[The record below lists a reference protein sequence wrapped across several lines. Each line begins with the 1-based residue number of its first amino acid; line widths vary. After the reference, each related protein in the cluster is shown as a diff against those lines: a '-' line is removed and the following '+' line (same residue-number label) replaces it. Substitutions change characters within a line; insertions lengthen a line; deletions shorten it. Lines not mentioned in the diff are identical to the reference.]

1 MLSEEERTFSSAERF
16 LSEEEMQETALL
28 AVTGSSK
35 EETEVEEE
43 ALCGEERTLSSEERH
58 FSVTEDS
65 VAEERLPAANNWRS
79 CRSIL

>member
-1 MLSEEERTFSSAERF
+1 MP
-16 LSEEEMQETALL
+16 ETALL
-28 AVTGSSK
+28 AVTGSGK
-35 EETEVEEE
+35 KETEVEEE
-43 ALCGEERTLSSEERH
+43 ALCGEERTFSEGERILSSEERH